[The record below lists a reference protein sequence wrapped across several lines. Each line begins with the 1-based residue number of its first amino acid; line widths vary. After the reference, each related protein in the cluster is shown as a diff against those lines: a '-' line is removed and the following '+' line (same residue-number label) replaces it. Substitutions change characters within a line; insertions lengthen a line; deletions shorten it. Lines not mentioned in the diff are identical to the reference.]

1 MSEEQEDKFL
11 GYLLSQARKK
21 KRLRYKKLSSDL
33 KIPESYLQALE
44 EEDYEVIPGGEPY
57 IKGYLR
63 SYAKKL
69 ELDPDLIIQKY
80 ERYLSLNTNN
90 PKTKFE
96 YKSETKIY
104 SPKTLLLVSFF
115 GISVLL
121 ILSILVIDSKND
133 LPTESLKNDLIQ
145 KESGYEVEP
154 LKLKEEIQEMEL
166 GNDQILE
173 SETTY
178 LESLPLGT
186 NQEIGLKLDLLEILF
201 LGESWVE
208 IQNLKEIFAY
218 KLVES
223 GSTLVIEEEGP
234 FKVIIGNSKN
244 VSLFFNKKNI
254 DLLQSSNR
262 ENNVSCVVLPAGK
275 CSEFPR

>member
-1 MSEEQEDKFL
+1 M
-11 GYLLSQARKK
+11 
-21 KRLRYKKLSSDL
+21 
-33 KIPESYLQALE
+33 
-44 EEDYEVIPGGEPY
+44 
-57 IKGYLR
+57 
-63 SYAKKL
+63 
-69 ELDPDLIIQKY
+69 
-80 ERYLSLNTNN
+80 
-90 PKTKFE
+90 
-96 YKSETKIY
+96 
-104 SPKTLLLVSFF
+104 
-115 GISVLL
+115 

-178 LESLPLGT
+178 LESVPLGA